1 MSFGWG
7 HGLPEYFPRV
17 EDTKTAQ
24 PQPHMFCAPAR
35 AGNAPSN
42 AARSR
47 EEDDT
52 MSDEPEL
59 ARTLSSSSFGSIGG
73 NVAGLDW
80 GEFLLSTCDPTH
92 VRLARRNGSW
102 RRAFASPTSN
112 LYQNEMTGETHV
124 CDWNCNSWVER
135 KDGIRVCAISGKSL
149 NARDRRR
156 TYSSESAAS
165 ARKRKSPRPECD
177 ESDCCVDPSRPMKR
191 RHNSPPHNY

>member
-59 ARTLSSSSFGSIGG
+59 ARTLSSSSFWKYWGQRGRTRLGRISAVDVRPNARSPRETKRKLETRVRIT
-73 NVAGLDW
+73 NVKLVSERDDGRNARM
-80 GEFLLSTCDPTH
+80 
-92 VRLARRNGSW
+92 RLELQLVGREKGWN
-102 RRAFASPTSN
+102 
-112 LYQNEMTGETHV
+112 TGV
-124 CDWNCNSWVER
+124 CDKRQVSQR
-135 KDGIRVCAISGKSL
+135 
-149 NARDRRR
+149 AR
-156 TYSSESAAS
+156 SAADVLVRIS
-165 ARKRKSPRPECD
+165 RQREKEKVAKTRVRR
-177 ESDCCVDPSRPMKR
+177 VGLLRNPSRPMKR
-191 RHNSPPHNY
+191 RHNYPPHNY